1 MATMRNDHSY
11 VQRREALKRVAMK
24 KNLPCHLCGDPIDYT
39 APYTD
44 RRAFTADHIEPI
56 AAGGSMTGPLKPAHR
71 SCNSRRGAKPLDEYR
86 SAIIERPS
94 TGGAWW

>member
-1 MATMRNDHSY
+1 MATSRDDRSY
-11 VQRREALKRVAMK
+11 RARRDALKRIAMR
-24 KNLPCHLCGDPIDYT
+24 KNLPCHLCGDTIDYT

-44 RRAFTADHIEPI
+44 RRAFTADHIEAI
-56 AAGGSMTGPLKPAHR
+56 ATGGSMTGPLKPAHR

-86 SAIIERPS
+86 SAITGRPS

>member
-1 MATMRNDHSY
+1 MATMRNNHSY
-11 VQRREALKRVAMK
+11 VQRREALKRIAMR

-56 AAGGSMTGPLKPAHR
+56 ATGGSMTGPLKPAHR
-71 SCNSRRGAKPLDEYR
+71 SCNSRRGDKPLTEYMNTR
-86 SAIIERPS
+86 VTKPQ
-94 TGGAWW
+94 TGGVWW